1 MKQKIKSYI
10 SILMILVICITLV
23 LPVGAA
29 ELATAESEALALR
42 QLRLFL
48 GVSTTKIDFQL
59 DKAPTRT
66 QAIIM
71 LIRVL
76 GKEAEALSGDWT
88 HPFTD
93 VDPVAD
99 KYIGYAYQNGLAYG
113 NKDKFGTDNATSDM
127 YLTFVLRALGYDDT
141 KGDFVWN
148 EPDAL
153 AKSVGILTDDI
164 DTDNFLRADVVR
176 VSWAALSAGIKNGT
190 QALSEKLMSEGVFTP
205 ENYENAK
212 HIAAFGSRTKV
223 STVAD
228 LKSALEKSGTTL
240 INIESN
246 LEITSPI
253 DIVRDG
259 EDGKTVDMVINIK
272 EGTTLTVNEDFSIVG
287 GYNVV
292 NDGTII
298 INDTFFRALG
308 SFTNNGAIVVKDGG
322 ESSSAMT
329 SIYNYGTFT
338 VDKNATMPI
347 DRGSQFF
354 NLGTVTNN
362 GYIYVKDG
370 GSLNNAKGII
380 VNNNV
385 IDLFSFFE
393 GNIEDIKGTGTVN
406 DNRE

>member
-1 MKQKIKSYI
+1 MMRKIIKHI
-10 SILMILVICITLV
+10 SILLIMAFCLTLAF
-23 LPVGAA
+23 PVCAA
-29 ELATAESEALALR
+29 EPMAAEAEALALR

-76 GKEAEALSGDWT
+76 GKESEVLNGNWT

-99 KYIGYAYQNGLAYG
+99 KYIGYAYQNGLVYG
-113 NKDKFGTDNATSDM
+113 YNDKFGTDNATSDM

-141 KGDFVWN
+141 KADFVWT

-153 AKSVGILTDDI
+153 AESVGILPDDI
-164 DTDNFLRADVVR
+164 DTENFLRADLVR
-176 VSWAALSAGIKNGT
+176 ISWAALSAELKDGNQIL
-190 QALSEKLMSEGVFTP
+190 AEKLMTDGAFTD

-212 HIAAFGSRTKV
+212 HIAAYNSGTTV
-223 STVAD
+223 STSAE
-228 LKSALEKSGTTL
+228 LKAALENGDTTL
-240 INIESN
+240 INIGSD

-259 EDGKTVDMVINIK
+259 EDGNTVNMVLNIK
-272 EGTTLTVNEDFSIVG
+272 EGATLTVGEDVTIVG

-308 SFTNNGAIVVKDGG
+308 SFTNNGTIVVKAGG

-338 VDKNATMPI
+338 VDSDATMPI

-354 NLGTVTNN
+354 NSGTITND

-370 GSLNNAKGII
+370 GSLNNTKGTI
-380 VNNNV
+380 VNNDV
-385 IDLFSFFE
+385 IDLFSYFE
-393 GNIEDIKGTGTVN
+393 GDINEITGTGTVN

>member
-1 MKQKIKSYI
+1 MKKKIKCLI
-10 SILMILVICITLV
+10 SILMILTICITLV

-29 ELATAESEALALR
+29 KPAAAEAEALALR

-48 GVSTTKIDFQL
+48 GVSTQKIDFQL

-141 KGDFVWN
+141 KGDFVWT

-153 AKSVGILTDDI
+153 AKSVGILPDDI
-164 DTDNFLRADVVR
+164 DTNNFLRADVVR
-176 VSWAALSAGIKNGT
+176 ISWAALSARLKNGT
-190 QALSEKLMSEGVFTP
+190 QALAEKLIADGVFTG
-205 ENYENAK
+205 ENYDNAK
-212 HIAAFGSRTKV
+212 HIAEINKGTNV
-223 STVAD
+223 STVAE
-228 LKSALEKSGTTL
+228 LKAALENKDTIL
-240 INIESN
+240 ININSD

-259 EDGKTVDMVINIK
+259 GDGNTVNMVLNIK
-272 EGTTLTVNEDFSIVG
+272 EGATLTVSEDFSIVG

-338 VDKNATMPI
+338 LDSNSTMPI

-354 NLGTVTNN
+354 NLGTITNN

>member
-1 MKQKIKSYI
+1 MKLKIKRHI
-10 SILMILVICITLV
+10 SILLVLALCLTLI
-23 LPVGAA
+23 LPVGAVDYDA
-29 ELATAESEALALR
+29 ADSEALALR

-59 DKAPTRT
+59 DKVPTRT
-66 QAIIM
+66 QAVIM

-76 GKEAEALSGDWT
+76 GKDAEALSGNWT

-99 KYIGYAYQNGLAYG
+99 KYIGYAYEKGLAYG

-141 KGDFVWN
+141 KGDFVWT

-153 AKSVGILTDDI
+153 AKSVGILPDDI
-164 DTDNFLRADVVR
+164 DTDNFMRADLVR
-176 VSWAALSAGIKNGT
+176 ISWAALSARLKNGT
-190 QALSEKLMSEGVFTP
+190 QTLAEKLIADGVFTV
-205 ENYENAK
+205 ENYDNAK
-212 HIAAFGSRTKV
+212 HIAAISNGTAV
-223 STVAD
+223 STVAE
-228 LKSALEKSGTTL
+228 LKTALENKNTTL
-240 INIESN
+240 INIDSD

-259 EDGKTVDMVINIK
+259 EDGNTVNMVLNIK
-272 EGTTLTVNEDFSIVG
+272 EGATLTVSEDFSIVG

-308 SFTNNGAIVVKDGG
+308 SFTNNGAIIVKDGG

-338 VDKNATMPI
+338 LDSNSTMPI

-354 NLGTVTNN
+354 NLGTITNN
-362 GYIYVKDG
+362 GYINVKDG
-370 GSLNNAKGII
+370 GSLNNMKGTI
-380 VNNNV
+380 VNNDV
-385 IDLFSFFE
+385 IDLSSYFE
-393 GNIEDIKGTGTVN
+393 GDINKITGTGTVN

>member
-1 MKQKIKSYI
+1 MKKKIKCLI
-10 SILMILVICITLV
+10 SILMILTICITLV

-29 ELATAESEALALR
+29 KPAAAEAEALALR

-48 GVSTTKIDFQL
+48 GVSTQKIDFQL

-141 KGDFVWN
+141 KGDFVWT

-153 AKSVGILTDDI
+153 AKSVGILPDDI
-164 DTDNFLRADVVR
+164 DTNNFLRADVVR
-176 VSWAALSAGIKNGT
+176 ISWAALSARIKNGT
-190 QALSEKLMSEGVFTP
+190 QALSEKLMAEGVFSA
-205 ENYENAK
+205 ENYDNAK
-212 HIAAFGSRTKV
+212 HIAAVNSGTTV
-223 STVAD
+223 STVAE
-228 LKSALEKSGTTL
+228 LKAALENKDRTL
-240 INIESN
+240 ININSD

-259 EDGKTVDMVINIK
+259 GDGNTVNMVLNIK
-272 EGTTLTVNEDFSIVG
+272 EGATLTVSEDFSIVG

-338 VDKNATMPI
+338 LDSNSTMPI

-354 NLGTVTNN
+354 NLGTITNN

>member
-10 SILMILVICITLV
+10 SILMILVVCITLV

-48 GVSTTKIDFQL
+48 GVSTKKIDFQL

-76 GKEAEALSGDWT
+76 GKEAEALSGNWT

-113 NKDKFGTDNATSDM
+113 NRDKFGTDNAISDM

-141 KGDFVWN
+141 KGDFTWT

-153 AKSVGILTDDI
+153 AKSVGILPDDI
-164 DTDNFLRADVVR
+164 DTNNFLRADVVR
-176 VSWAALSAGIKNGT
+176 ISWAALSARLKNGT
-190 QALSEKLMSEGVFTP
+190 QALAEKLIADGVFTG
-205 ENYENAK
+205 ENYDNAK
-212 HIAAFGSRTKV
+212 HIAEIKKETNV
-223 STVAD
+223 STVAE
-228 LKSALEKSGTTL
+228 LKSALENKDTTL
-240 INIESN
+240 INIDSD
-246 LEITSPI
+246 LGISSPI

-259 EDGKTVDMVINIK
+259 ADGNTVNMVLNIK
-272 EGTTLTVNEDFSIVG
+272 EGATLTINENFTIVG

-298 INDTFFRALG
+298 INGTFFRALG
-308 SFTNNGAIVVKDGG
+308 SFTNNGAIIVNGGG

-347 DRGSQFF
+347 YRGSQFI
-354 NLGTVTNN
+354 NHGTVTNN
-362 GYIYVKDG
+362 GYIYVNDG
-370 GSLNNAKGII
+370 GSLNNTKGTI
-380 VNNNV
+380 VNNDV

-393 GNIEDIKGTGTVN
+393 GDINKITGTGTVN

>member
-1 MKQKIKSYI
+1 MKKKIKCLI
-10 SILMILVICITLV
+10 SILMILTICITLV

-29 ELATAESEALALR
+29 KPAAAEAEALALR

-48 GVSTTKIDFQL
+48 GVSTQKIDFQL

-141 KGDFVWN
+141 KGDFVWT

-153 AKSVGILTDDI
+153 AKSVGILPDDI
-164 DTDNFLRADVVR
+164 DTNNFLRADVVR
-176 VSWAALSAGIKNGT
+176 ISWAALSARLKNGT
-190 QALSEKLMSEGVFTP
+190 QALAEKLIADGVFTG
-205 ENYENAK
+205 ENYDNAK
-212 HIAAFGSRTKV
+212 HIAEINKGTNV
-223 STVAD
+223 STVAE
-228 LKSALEKSGTTL
+228 LKAALENKDTTL
-240 INIESN
+240 ININSD

-259 EDGKTVDMVINIK
+259 GDGNTVNMVLNIK
-272 EGTTLTVNEDFSIVG
+272 EGATLTVSEDFSIVG

-338 VDKNATMPI
+338 LDSNSTMPI

-354 NLGTVTNN
+354 NLGTITNN